1 MKSIQIELPEKLVAV
16 LDTIVQQ
23 GWFRSEEEVLRL
35 ALFEFLRR
43 HPLALTEQFQRE
55 DITWARRQKDAA
67 E

>member
-1 MKSIQIELPEKLVAV
+1 MKSIQIELPEKLAAV
-16 LDTIVQQ
+16 LATIVQQ

-55 DITWARRQKDAA
+55 DIAWALRQKDAV